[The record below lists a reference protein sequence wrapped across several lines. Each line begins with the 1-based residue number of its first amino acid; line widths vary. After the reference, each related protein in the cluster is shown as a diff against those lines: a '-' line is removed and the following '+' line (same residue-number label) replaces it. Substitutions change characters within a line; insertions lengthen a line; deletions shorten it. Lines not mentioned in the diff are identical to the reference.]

1 MDTNKT
7 AKIAAETDM
16 QQEGVKLLSE
26 NQVFTQ
32 EELDELYAKD
42 DPNEP
47 WWQR

>member
-32 EELDELYAKD
+32 EELDELYAHD
-42 DPNEP
+42 ENEP
-47 WWQR
+47 WWNR